1 MDGEPEER
9 SMSHLTLESSPLRE
23 ALKRNSVPA
32 LRRLAVEEIEQ
43 IVVLTGTVS
52 SYYLK
57 QLAQEAVI
65 PLLAGRK
72 LLNRVEVVRD

>member
-1 MDGEPEER
+1 
-9 SMSHLTLESSPLRE
+9 MSHLTLEPSPLLA
-23 ALKRNSVPA
+23 ALKHNGVPA
-32 LRRLAVEEIEQ
+32 LRRLRVEEAEQ
-43 IVVLTGTVS
+43 IVILTGTVS